1 MKAKNCLSAERR
13 PKLFEGGCFV
23 QISGKLRLPE
33 GKRVAVNIGCDFD
46 AASVWLG
53 TYKLFSPAYM
63 SRGEFGAAVGA
74 PRLLRLFE
82 KYHVQTSWC
91 IPGHTID
98 TYTDICKEVVT
109 KGHEICHHGYAHENV
124 TELTY
129 DEEKTI
135 LEKGLEALQKIGVT
149 PRGYRSPA
157 WDFSENTL
165 GILEEYGFNYD
176 SSLMGNDFY
185 PYWIRPVQVNVN
197 KGNVYGAPSKIL
209 EIPVSWY
216 LDDFPTQEFVGD
228 HGEDGLRSV
237 QEVFE
242 RWKSTYD
249 YACKLDGACFIL
261 TLHPQTSGRA
271 HFIKELERFIQY
283 MESNGAWFTTLGNI
297 YNVFE
302 RTDES
307 QKNYARECSL
317 RSS

>member
-1 MKAKNCLSAERR
+1 MKVKIGFQLKERQNYLR
-13 PKLFEGGCFV
+13 EDVSL

-63 SRGEFGAAVGA
+63 SRGEFGAAVGT

-82 KYHVQTSWC
+82 KYDIQTSWC

-98 TYTDICKEVVT
+98 TYTDICKEVVA

-129 DEEKTI
+129 DEEKTVM
-135 LEKGLEALQKIGVT
+135 EKGLEALQRIGVT

-165 GILEEYGFNYD
+165 SILEEYGFNYD

-185 PYWIRPVQVNVN
+185 PYWIRPVKVNAD
-197 KGNVYGAPSKIL
+197 KGNVYGPPSKVL

-228 HGEDGLRSV
+228 QGEDGLRCV
-237 QEVFE
+237 HEVFE

-283 MESNGAWFTTLGNI
+283 MESTGAWFTTLGNI
-297 YNVFE
+297 YHSTENTRDFIRVDGSAFV
-302 RTDES
+302 
-307 QKNYARECSL
+307 
-317 RSS
+317 